1 MSERFTLQD
10 FDRLDIAH
18 RMFASDV
25 VSAHLYVADARD
37 SRDDAPSL
45 CVHVLYSIEHHRVI
59 AAHAT
64 GLLLPDGREACFTDA
79 DDLALELTDWACR
92 CPHLVA
98 RCEDRWL
105 LHLET
110 LATEN
115 AAIEAGD
122 AFPRLLNNPT
132 FTPEWT

>member
-1 MSERFTLQD
+1 MSDRFTLQD

-18 RMFASDV
+18 RLFAGTV
-25 VSAHLYVADARD
+25 ISAHVYVADARD
-37 SRDDAPSL
+37 SREDAPSL
-45 CVHVLYSIEHHRVI
+45 CAHVLYSIEHSRVI

-64 GLLLPDGREACFTDA
+64 GLLLPNGTEACFTDA
-79 DDLALELTDWACR
+79 DDLALELTEWACR

-110 LATEN
+110 LAMEN
-115 AAIEAGD
+115 AAIEAGEVYRV
-122 AFPRLLNNPT
+122 A
-132 FTPEWT
+132 